1 MSIVGVYKEI
11 QDQHMNIVSISKE
24 KNNYKINSFEFIHDI
39 HTMIFTV
46 ESFLCGFVGAV
57 GNESRTRYEGRAG
70 NMSKLDSHFI
80 ITHIRIHILWTNKLF
95 QINFKQLF
103 FNLVRFSPL
112 HLYHPAYKLIELFWN
127 FVLLNLF
134 FLCFFPLFLSLSH
147 FRFNSW
153 MCLFMWPH
161 NA

>member
-11 QDQHMNIVSISKE
+11 QDQHMNIVSISKD

-80 ITHIRIHILWTNKLF
+80 ITYTYVYISSGQTNYF
-95 QINFKQLF
+95 
-103 FNLVRFSPL
+103 
-112 HLYHPAYKLIELFWN
+112 KLI
-127 FVLLNLF
+127 LNNCALISSG
-134 FLCFFPLFLSLSH
+134 FLH
-147 FRFNSW
+147 FTFTIRRTN
-153 MCLFMWPH
+153 
-161 NA
+161 